1 MSKGNMLLGYARG
14 KVGSLVFSR
23 QDNEQIV
30 RARNYHPRNP
40 RTNAQLY
47 QRAIMAT
54 VMQAYS
60 VGKEIFDHSFQGKS
74 VGNMNM
80 REFLSRNA
88 RILRQQIA
96 ASVDNNFTDNGAR
109 VIAPKS
115 LYMAPFEGMVVS
127 AGNYPQQWL
136 TYINGTYD
144 NLVEPGGTFGEYV
157 ARTGLVPGD
166 IYTFIVINGQTD
178 QVVFTATDG
187 ADDAGKQIATSFG
200 FIRLQVKADLPA
212 DDEQLANVNTNA
224 VFEVTDII
232 NATPPALTGKIDT
245 FQISAN
251 SLGANTNEQEKVIAT
266 ALIRSRFDEDLRSDS
281 QLHLV
286 TKEFGISPE
295 YLLDAWKKGT
305 NELGNSDLIL
315 EGGNF

>member
-1 MSKGNMLLGYARG
+1 MLLGYARG

-96 ASVDNNFTDNGAR
+96 ASVDNGFTDNGAR

-136 TYINGTYD
+136 SYNNGTYE
-144 NLVEPGGTFGEYV
+144 NNVEPGGTFGDYV
-157 ARTGLVPGD
+157 ARTGLIPGD

-187 ADDAGKQIATSFG
+187 ADEAGQQIATSFG

-212 DDEQLANVNTNA
+212 NDEQLANVNTNA

-232 NATPPALTGKIDT
+232 NATPPVLTGKIDT

-251 SLGANTNEQEKVIAT
+251 SLGSNTNEKEKVIAT

-281 QLHLV
+281 QLYLT

-305 NELGNSDLIL
+305 NALGNSDLIL